1 MIPVEGHKNLYR
13 DEKSGAIINT
23 DSQGYS
29 QYKKSK
35 NIKLSQKEEI
45 DTMKKDIEENKN
57 LLRLIVEK
65 QMGYIKYKYILDPD
79 IVFKWQ
85 FT

>member
-23 DSQGYS
+23 DSHGFS

-35 NIKLSQKEEI
+35 RMKLTQKEEL
-45 DTMKKDIEENKN
+45 DNMKKDIEEIKF
-57 LLRLIVEK
+57 LLK
-65 QMGYIKYKYILDPD
+65 QIASK
-79 IVFKWQ
+79 
-85 FT
+85 

>member
-1 MIPVEGHKNLYR
+1 MIPVDGHKHLYR
-13 DEKSGAIINT
+13 DKKSGAIINT
-23 DSQGYS
+23 DSHGYS

-45 DTMKKDIEENKN
+45 DSMKKDIEEIKN

-65 QMGYIKYKYILDPD
+65 
-79 IVFKWQ
+79 
-85 FT
+85 

>member
-23 DSQGYS
+23 DSHGFS

-35 NIKLSQKEEI
+35 NIKLTQRQEI
-45 DTMKKDIEENKN
+45 DKMKYDIEE
-57 LLRLIVEK
+57 
-65 QMGYIKYKYILDPD
+65 IKYLLKQIAS
-79 IVFKWQ
+79 K
-85 FT
+85 

>member
-1 MIPVEGHKNLYR
+1 MIPVEGHKHLYR
-13 DEKSGAIINT
+13 DKKSGAIINT

-45 DTMKKDIEENKN
+45 DSMKKDIEEIKN
-57 LLRLIVEK
+57 LLRFIVEK
-65 QMGYIKYKYILDPD
+65 
-79 IVFKWQ
+79 
-85 FT
+85 